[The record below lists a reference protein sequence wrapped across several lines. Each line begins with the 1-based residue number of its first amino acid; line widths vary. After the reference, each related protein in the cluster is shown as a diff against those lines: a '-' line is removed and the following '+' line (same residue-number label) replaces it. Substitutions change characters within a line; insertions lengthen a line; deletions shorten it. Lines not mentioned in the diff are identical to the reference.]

1 MTGQSDFHTAL
12 RDAARPIPPELLD
25 SDNAPAGKRFNV
37 YRNNVTVSL
46 IEAIKDGFPATAKL
60 VGDTNFSQIARQFV
74 ALHVPRSPLM
84 FLYGDTFPV
93 FLAGITP
100 LAHLA
105 WLPDVARLEWALR
118 VAYHAAD
125 AAPIAPETLQ
135 SLTPQ
140 AFMAARFNF
149 APAVALLQSDYPV
162 TQIRD
167 YALGLGE
174 RPTGGPE
181 TVMIARPDF
190 DATATPLPKPEAQLL
205 TALLQGHPLSE
216 ALDHAPQADLATL
229 LPLLLQQQALH
240 SLTPEAPNDKTS

>member
-12 RDAARPIPPELLD
+12 RDAARPIPPGLLSQGD
-25 SDNAPAGKRFNV
+25 GPAGKRFNV

-46 IEAIKDGFPATAKL
+46 IEAIKDGFPATGKL
-60 VGDTNFSQIARQFV
+60 VGDTNFTQIARQFV
-74 ALHVPRSPLM
+74 ARHAPRSPLM

-93 FLAGITP
+93 FLAGIAP
-100 LAHLA
+100 LSHLV

-118 VAYHAAD
+118 KAYHAAD
-125 AAPIAPETLQ
+125 ADPIASEALQ

-149 APAVALLQSDYPV
+149 APAVGLLRSDYPV

-167 YALGLGE
+167 YALGLGNQ
-174 RPTGGPE
+174 PTGGPE
-181 TVMIARPDF
+181 TVLIARPDYTP
-190 DATATPLPKPEAQLL
+190 TATPLPEPEAQLL
-205 TALLQGHPLSE
+205 AALLRGQTLSD
-216 ALDHAPQADLATL
+216 ALDHAPHADFATL